1 MYKEWLHKN
10 PTPESKKLKFRY
22 QWIKTWEKENGIS
35 LRKPNQRYSIEIVDL
50 VERHEDCF
58 KNILSNRHYFLEKYG
73 MDPPIING
81 NEITLHRNK
90 RSRQKNLNFKSEKKN
105 CERESYAVT

>member
-1 MYKEWLHKN
+1 
-10 PTPESKKLKFRY
+10 
-22 QWIKTWEKENGIS
+22 
-35 LRKPNQRYSIEIVDL
+35 
-50 VERHEDCF
+50 
-58 KNILSNRHYFLEKYG
+58 

-105 CERESYAVT
+105 CERESYVVT

>member
-1 MYKEWLHKN
+1 M
-10 PTPESKKLKFRY
+10 
-22 QWIKTWEKENGIS
+22 
-35 LRKPNQRYSIEIVDL
+35 VDL

-105 CERESYAVT
+105 CERESYAVTWESYSLHVSKHWFDVHHTGVYCQRQRDMNKS

>member
-1 MYKEWLHKN
+1 M
-10 PTPESKKLKFRY
+10 
-22 QWIKTWEKENGIS
+22 IKTWGKENGIS

-81 NEITLHRNK
+81 NQIHCIAINVLNKKTLT
-90 RSRQKNLNFKSEKKN
+90 SRVKKIVKEN
-105 CERESYAVT
+105 HMLSCERVTVYT